1 MQNQQR
7 PMFSFQ
13 RETAEERE
21 AISDANG
28 GLHHA
33 FIGFLILIPLKK
45 MSPCLFFSMM
55 SKIQLSGVVAYAP
68 LCLPKSWYLQYT

>member
-45 MSPCLFFSMM
+45 
-55 SKIQLSGVVAYAP
+55 K
-68 LCLPKSWYLQYT
+68 CLPVHFSP